1 MGYYSFYRI
10 IKDILYNLKKNK
22 VLVIVAIIILTLF
35 ICNKVFATNDIIIKN
50 PYNNQ
55 EVNVT
60 FPSWVEQDNLNYF
73 FMYKF
78 NSQTSFYYVL
88 FYFDK
93 NDNITLTKQ
102 PDGSYKLGGMVY
114 LNTLHKSYNWNWY
127 YEILDNIRN
136 QTKPNKEG
144 GGGYY
149 IPASYVNLNNYYTN
163 ANIKDTSGNI
173 IFKNNS
179 IKYPQVTT
187 SIEDLQTLNFDTISV
202 SAWNWSN
209 KDLYILFY
217 DRSLMNNQNTEGL
230 YPKKEIKLAQDT
242 SYYVPEI
249 SSEEN
254 AIYWIANDN
263 TGLNFKVGGK
273 YEIRLAERVPQST
286 GGGFRGDDL
295 YSYNYLGDSVQFEIS
310 ENVSAEKLKELNE
323 QTKANEEKERHDE
336 TIGAI
341 NNQTQA
347 TQDLNNSI
355 TDSNVT
361 TDVELPSDTTENPTE
376 NGLNNIF

>member
-173 IFKNNS
+173 IFAF
-179 IKYPQVTT
+179 V
-187 SIEDLQTLNFDTISV
+187 
-202 SAWNWSN
+202 
-209 KDLYILFY
+209 
-217 DRSLMNNQNTEGL
+217 
-230 YPKKEIKLAQDT
+230 
-242 SYYVPEI
+242 
-249 SSEEN
+249 
-254 AIYWIANDN
+254 
-263 TGLNFKVGGK
+263 
-273 YEIRLAERVPQST
+273 
-286 GGGFRGDDL
+286 
-295 YSYNYLGDSVQFEIS
+295 
-310 ENVSAEKLKELNE
+310 
-323 QTKANEEKERHDE
+323 
-336 TIGAI
+336 
-341 NNQTQA
+341 
-347 TQDLNNSI
+347 
-355 TDSNVT
+355 
-361 TDVELPSDTTENPTE
+361 
-376 NGLNNIF
+376 